1 MEATAASLRVDKW
14 LWYARFFKTRSLA
27 AKVVQAGI
35 RVNQLRVAKAH
46 YALKSGD
53 VLTFE
58 KTGDIRVIR
67 VEALADRREPFVEA
81 QRLYTDLAPPPPR
94 IRHASGS
101 AFERREDGAGRPTK
115 RDRRKTDA
123 LKGL

>member
-1 MEATAASLRVDKW
+1 MSESLRIDKW

-35 RVNQLRVAKAH
+35 RVNQSRIAKAH
-46 YALKSGD
+46 YAVKPGD

-58 KTGDIRVIR
+58 KTGDMRIIK
-67 VEALADRREPFVEA
+67 VEALAERRGSFPEA
-81 QRLYTDLAPPPPR
+81 QLLYTDLAPPAPR
-94 IRHASGS
+94 EPRPKGPQ
-101 AFERREDGAGRPTK
+101 FELREEGAGRPTK
-115 RDRRKTDA
+115 RDRRKTEE